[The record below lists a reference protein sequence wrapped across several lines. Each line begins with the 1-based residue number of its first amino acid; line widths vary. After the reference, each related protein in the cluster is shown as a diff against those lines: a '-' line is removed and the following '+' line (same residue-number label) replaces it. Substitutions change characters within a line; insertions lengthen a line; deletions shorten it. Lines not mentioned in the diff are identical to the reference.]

1 MSAVSY
7 LKDKDSSYWVNYTE
21 VVRLEVEVNPPLPNG
36 EKSYYVTDG
45 GFSKILSEVKELSN
59 EIKNQT
65 AKSDIEKACKLLQEG
80 INNHDV
86 GKFFEAHEII
96 HDYDYWVINAPPS
109 FVSFAPADWTGT
121 RTYFGKATIMKQ

>member
-21 VVRLEVEVNPPLPNG
+21 VVRLEVEVKPPLPNG

-80 INNHDV
+80 ITNHDV

-121 RTYFGKATIMKQ
+121 HIYFGKATVMK